1 MKFIIKHW
9 VILAL
14 LAVAGTIVNLQREV
28 IGLKQQLAAS
38 KAQMD
43 RIATESVDY
52 DQRVSLPVAELTRRT
67 FGDQA
72 IRANPIAVAFRQ
84 PGRHVEGEI
93 YRFISL
99 SNQAVKHLGGA
110 PTQ

>member
-1 MKFIIKHW
+1 MKFLIKHW

-14 LAVAGTIVNLQREV
+14 LAVAATIVNLQREV

-38 KAQMD
+38 KAQID
-43 RIATESVDY
+43 LIDDY

-72 IRANPIAVAFRQ
+72 IRANPIAVTFRQ